1 MDGDMMRYIPGLAKI
16 FYQGQLD
23 SIKTKKTCSS
33 STYTNKNILEFNI
46 NLTKNQYT
54 NFSSMLLCLHIKI
67 KKNTNANTDLHDDL
81 ITLTKTKP
89 CLNHVKQRFCNF

>member
-46 NLTKNQYT
+46 RQ
-54 NFSSMLLCLHIKI
+54 KI
-67 KKNTNANTDLHDDL
+67 S
-81 ITLTKTKP
+81 IQTLAV
-89 CLNHVKQRFCNF
+89 CFFVYI

>member
-46 NLTKNQYT
+46 NLTKNHTPIFQACCYV
-54 NFSSMLLCLHIKI
+54 FLSRSEKILMLR
-67 KKNTNANTDLHDDL
+67 
-81 ITLTKTKP
+81 
-89 CLNHVKQRFCNF
+89 KQLMVT

>member
-46 NLTKNQYT
+46 NLTKNRYT

-67 KKNTNANTDLHDDL
+67 KKKHQC
-81 ITLTKTKP
+81 K
-89 CLNHVKQRFCNF
+89 HRFT